1 VASPGYVAV
10 LQPHLDRSG
19 ERFRRSFPPG
29 LLAEATIEVH
39 FSPLYLVSAGST
51 YQRLRDR
58 MGPTS
63 LLGIL
68 DARDFDPERPG
79 KLDPRAVRMLGP
91 FAVRDMA
98 ELGGAEAFLRSPG
111 RLPS

>member
-1 VASPGYVAV
+1 
-10 LQPHLDRSG
+10 
-19 ERFRRSFPPG
+19 
-29 LLAEATIEVH
+29 
-39 FSPLYLVSAGST
+39 
-51 YQRLRDR
+51 

-68 DARDFDPERPG
+68 DARDFDPQGPG